1 MLWARKF
8 EGIAGSSSLPCWGN
22 KVDVNVIALAK
33 GHICCNNG
41 IMLY

>member
-1 MLWARKF
+1 MQWARKF
-8 EGIAGSSSLPCWGN
+8 QGIAGSSSFLCWGS
-22 KVDVNVIALAK
+22 KVGVIALAK